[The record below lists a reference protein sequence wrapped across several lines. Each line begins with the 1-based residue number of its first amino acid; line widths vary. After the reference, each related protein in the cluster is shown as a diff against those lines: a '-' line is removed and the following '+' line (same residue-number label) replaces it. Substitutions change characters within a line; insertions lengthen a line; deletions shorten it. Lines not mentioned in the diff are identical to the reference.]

1 MKWRKLSGDAVCIGC
16 GRGGR
21 SVGKGNVKGIWVGMV
36 LLVRSGRS
44 KCLCVGFGVGYGV
57 QIVWTAVK

>member
-1 MKWRKLSGDAVCIGC
+1 LGVFIGC